1 MGKILGIDLGTTNSA
16 MAIMEGGAPKIIENI
31 EGNRT
36 TPSIAA
42 ISKNGERIVGAAAKR
57 QAVINPENTVYAV
70 KRLIGR
76 HFGEEEVQR
85 DLKTAPY
92 KIVQAG
98 EGVKVKMG
106 DKDYSPQEIS
116 AMILSKLKADAEA
129 KIGEKITEAIITVPA
144 YFNDSQRQATK
155 DAGQIAGLEVKRI
168 INEPT
173 AAALAYGFDKKNG
186 QKIVVYDLGGGTF
199 DVSVLDISADT
210 VEVKST
216 NGDTH
221 LGGEDFDQRII
232 NWIIDEFKRDQGIDL
247 SQDALALQRIKEA
260 AEKAKIELSTAQ
272 DTEINQPFIT
282 TDANGPKHLVMKISR
297 SKLESLVMDLVDNTI
312 EPCRRAIA
320 DSGFQLSDINEILMV
335 GGMTRMPL
343 VQQKVKEFFGKEPNL
358 SVNPDEVVALGAAV
372 QAGVLQGDVKD
383 VLLLDVTPLTLG
395 IETMGGV
402 ATPLIERNTT
412 IPTSKSQ
419 IFSTAADGQTSVE
432 IHIVQGERP
441 MASDNK
447 TLGRFILDGI
457 PSAPRGIPQ
466 VEVKFDLDANGI
478 LNVSATDKATNKQQN
493 IAITASSGLS
503 KEEIENMKKEAEVHA
518 EEDKKKKE
526 EVEIKNQADAVIF
539 TTEKMLKE
547 SGEKMKPEDKKELEE
562 KVEAL
567 KKAKEGGNLVEMK
580 QKMEE
585 MSAVAQRIGAA
596 MYQQPGAGAPG
607 AEAAGS
613 EAGSTPGT
621 GNTESATGTNG
632 SSSAGTNGETNG
644 GSQDEVVEGEVE
656 ENK

>member
-1 MGKILGIDLGTTNSA
+1 MGKILGIDLGTTNCA

-36 TPSIAA
+36 TPSTVA
-42 ISKNGERIVGAAAKR
+42 ISKANERIVGSAAKR

-76 HFGEEEVQR
+76 HFSEDEVQK
-85 DLKTAPY
+85 DIKSSPY

-98 EGVKVKMG
+98 EGVKVKLG
-106 DKDYSPQEIS
+106 DKEYSPQEVS

-155 DAGQIAGLEVKRI
+155 DAGTIAGLDVKRI

-173 AAALAYGFDKKNG
+173 AAALAYGFDKKAG
-186 QKIVVYDLGGGTF
+186 QQVVVYDLGGGTF

-210 VEVKST
+210 VEVKAT

-232 NWIIDEFKRDQGIDL
+232 DWIIEEFKKDQGIDL
-247 SQDALALQRIKEA
+247 SKDSLALQRIKES

-272 DTEINQPFIT
+272 ETEINQPFIT
-282 TDANGPKHLVMKISR
+282 TDVNGPKHLVMKLSR
-297 SKLESLVMDLVDNTI
+297 SKLEALVGDLVEKTL
-312 EPCRRAIA
+312 EPCKKSLA
-320 DSGFQLSDINEILMV
+320 DAGFKVSDIEEVILV

-343 VQQKVKEFFGKEPNL
+343 VKQKVKEFFGKEPNL
-358 SVNPDEVVALGAAV
+358 TVNPDEVVALGAAV

-395 IETMGGV
+395 IETLGGV

-419 IFSTAADGQTSVE
+419 VFSTAADGQTAVE
-432 IHIVQGERP
+432 IHVVQGERP

-447 TLGRFILDGI
+447 TLGHFTLDGI
-457 PSAPRGIPQ
+457 PSAPRGVPQ

-478 LNVSATDKATNKQQN
+478 LNVSATDKATNKQQK
-493 IAITASSGLS
+493 ITITASSGLS
-503 KEEIENMKKEAEVHA
+503 KEEIEKMKQEAELHA

-526 EVEIKNQADAVIF
+526 EVEIKNQAEAVLF
-539 TTEKMLKE
+539 TMEKMLKE
-547 SGEKMKPEDKKELEE
+547 SGDKMKPEEKKEMEE
-562 KVEAL
+562 KTEAL
-567 KKAKEGGNLVEMK
+567 KKAKEGGKVEEMK
-580 QKMEE
+580 KTMEE
-585 MSAVAQRIGAA
+585 LNMIAQKIGAA
-596 MYQQPGAGAPG
+596 MYQQPGAAAPG
-607 AEAAGS
+607 AEGAQAGA
-613 EAGSTPGT
+613 EAGADGAKTEEAST
-621 GNTESATGTNG
+621 EKKD
-632 SSSAGTNGETNG
+632 E
-644 GSQDEVVEGEVE
+644 EVVEGEVE

>member
-1 MGKILGIDLGTTNSA
+1 MSKILGIDLGTTNCA
-16 MAIMEGGAPKIIENI
+16 MAIMEGGLPKIIENI

-36 TPSIAA
+36 TPSVVA
-42 ISKNGERIVGAAAKR
+42 ISKAGERVVGQAAKR

-76 HFGEEEVQR
+76 HFNEEEVQR
-85 DLKTAPY
+85 DTKTSPY
-92 KIVQAG
+92 KIVQSG
-98 EGVKVKMG
+98 EGVKVTMG

-129 KIGEKITEAIITVPA
+129 KTGEKITEAIITVPA

-155 DAGQIAGLEVKRI
+155 DAGAIAGLDVKRI

-173 AAALAYGFDKKNG
+173 AAALAYGFDKKQG

-232 NWIIDEFKRDQGIDL
+232 NWIIDEFKKDQGIDL
-247 SQDALALQRIKEA
+247 SHDTLALQRIKES

-272 DTEINQPFIT
+272 ETEINQPFIS
-282 TDANGPKHLVMKISR
+282 TDANGPKHLVMKLTR
-297 SKLESLVMDLVDNTI
+297 AKLEALIIDLVEKTI
-312 EPCRRAIA
+312 EPCKKALS
-320 DSGFQLSDINEILMV
+320 DSGFNLNEINEVLMV

-358 SVNPDEVVALGAAV
+358 TVNPDEVVAMGAAV

-395 IETMGGV
+395 IETLGGV
-402 ATPLIERNTT
+402 ATPLIETT

-419 IFSTAADGQTSVE
+419 VFSTAADGQTAVE

-441 MASDNK
+441 MAADNK
-447 TLGRFILDGI
+447 TLGHFTLDGI

-478 LNVSATDKATNKQQN
+478 LNVSATDKATNKVQK
-493 IAITASSGLS
+493 ITITASSGLS
-503 KEEIENMKKEAEVHA
+503 KEEIEKMKKEAELHA
-518 EEDKKKKE
+518 DEDKKKNDDA
-526 EVEIKNQADAVIF
+526 EIKNQASAVVF
-539 TTEKMLKE
+539 TMEKMLKE
-547 SGEKMKPEDKKELEE
+547 SGDKMKTEEKKELEDKTAE
-562 KVEAL
+562 L
-567 KKAKEGGNLVEMK
+567 KKAEESGNLEDMK
-580 QKMEE
+580 KLMEE
-585 MSAVAQRIGAA
+585 INTLAQKIGAA

-607 AEAAGS
+607 AEGAQAGA
-613 EAGSTPGT
+613 EA
-621 GNTESATGTNG
+621 TEEKKEDA
-632 SSSAGTNGETNG
+632 
-644 GSQDEVVEGEVE
+644 VEGEVE
-656 ENK
+656 EKK

>member
-36 TPSIAA
+36 TPSTVA
-42 ISKNGERIVGAAAKR
+42 ISKTNERIVGSAAKR

-76 HFGEEEVQR
+76 HFSEDEVQK
-85 DLKTAPY
+85 DIKSSPY

-98 EGVKVKMG
+98 EGVKVKLG
-106 DKDYSPQEIS
+106 DKEYSPQEVS

-155 DAGQIAGLEVKRI
+155 DAGTIAGLDVKRI

-173 AAALAYGFDKKNG
+173 AAALAYGFDKKVG
-186 QKIVVYDLGGGTF
+186 QQVVVYDLGGGTF

-210 VEVKST
+210 VEVKAT

-232 NWIIDEFKRDQGIDL
+232 DWIISEFKKDQGIDL
-247 SQDALALQRIKEA
+247 SKDSLALQRIKES

-272 DTEINQPFIT
+272 ETEINQPFIT
-282 TDANGPKHLVMKISR
+282 TDANGPKHLVMKLSR
-297 SKLESLVMDLVDNTI
+297 SKLEALVGDLVEKTL
-312 EPCRRAIA
+312 EPCKKSLA
-320 DSGFQLSDINEILMV
+320 DAGFKISDIEEVILV

-343 VQQKVKEFFGKEPNL
+343 VKQKVKEFFGKEPNL
-358 SVNPDEVVALGAAV
+358 TVNPDEVVALGAAV

-395 IETMGGV
+395 IETLGGV

-412 IPTSKSQ
+412 IPTSKAQ
-419 IFSTAADGQTSVE
+419 VFSTAADGQTAVE
-432 IHIVQGERP
+432 IHVVQGERP

-447 TLGRFILDGI
+447 TLGHFTLDGI
-457 PSAPRGIPQ
+457 PAAPRGVPQ

-478 LNVSATDKATNKQQN
+478 LNVSATDKATNKQQK
-493 IAITASSGLS
+493 ITITASSGLS
-503 KEEIENMKKEAEVHA
+503 KEEIEKMKQEAELHA
-518 EEDKKKKE
+518 EEDKKKKD
-526 EVEIKNQADAVIF
+526 EVEIKNQAEAVLF
-539 TTEKMLKE
+539 TMEKMLKE
-547 SGEKMKPEDKKELEE
+547 SGDKMKPEEKKEMEE
-562 KVEAL
+562 KTEAL
-567 KKAKEGGNLVEMK
+567 KKAKDSGNVEEMK
-580 QKMEE
+580 KTMEE
-585 MSAVAQRIGAA
+585 LNAIAQKIGAA
-596 MYQQPGAGAPG
+596 MYQQPGATAPG
-607 AEAAGS
+607 ADGAQAGA
-613 EAGSTPGT
+613 EAGAD
-621 GNTESATGTNG
+621 SAK
-632 SSSAGTNGETNG
+632 NGEA
-644 GSQDEVVEGEVE
+644 SSEKKDEEVVEGEVE